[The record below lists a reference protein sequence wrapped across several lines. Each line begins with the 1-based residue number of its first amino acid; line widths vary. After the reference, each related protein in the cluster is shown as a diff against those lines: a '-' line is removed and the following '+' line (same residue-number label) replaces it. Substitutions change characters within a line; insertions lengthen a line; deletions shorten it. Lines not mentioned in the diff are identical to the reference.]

1 MSYENIKIKILDE
14 LIDIKDFPN
23 ISELFTDYEISYLL
37 SKIKS
42 PSLDF
47 LLTND
52 DILTLKAK
60 ISAYDQFMKT
70 SLIKE
75 LFNHKWHL
83 NNETNIT
90 ENFFNRILVNGIR
103 VVYDNFPYRR
113 IAYKFIPS
121 YKFYGTYMEFDIYH
135 GLGKYKEEIELLNNF
150 LKPLNGINTELFIT
164 IKDDFHISPY
174 YPLTKSRIVK
184 FLGFL
189 TSYEKCFIYDPIIK
203 TLTVKSIIRAQQPVY
218 MHEGE
223 WVNL

>member
-1 MSYENIKIKILDE
+1 MSYENIKIKILGR
-14 LIDIKDFPN
+14 LIDIKDFPS

-37 SKIKS
+37 FIIKS

-60 ISAYDQFMKT
+60 ISAYDQFMET

-83 NNETNIT
+83 GNETNIT
-90 ENFFNRILVNGIR
+90 ENFFNRILANGIEE
-103 VVYDNFPYRR
+103 VYDNMPYRR
-113 IAYKFIPS
+113 IVHKFIPS

-135 GLGKYKEEIELLNNF
+135 GLGKYKKEIELLNNF
-150 LKPLNGINTELFIT
+150 LKPLNGINTELFI
-164 IKDDFHISPY
+164 KKSDKFRYSPY
-174 YPLTKSRIVK
+174 YPLTESRIVK

-189 TSYEKCFIYDPIIK
+189 TAYEKCFIYDPIIK
-203 TLTVKSIIRAQQPVY
+203 TLTVKSIIISQQPIY
-218 MHEGE
+218 LHEGE

>member
-1 MSYENIKIKILDE
+1 M
-14 LIDIKDFPN
+14 
-23 ISELFTDYEISYLL
+23 
-37 SKIKS
+37 
-42 PSLDF
+42 
-47 LLTND
+47 
-52 DILTLKAK
+52 
-60 ISAYDQFMKT
+60 QT

-75 LFNHKWHL
+75 LFNHTRRCLHNK
-83 NNETNIT
+83 TNIK
-90 ENFFNRILVNGIR
+90 ENFFNKIFANGILE
-103 VVYDNFPYRR
+103 VYDKSGTIER
-113 IAYKFIPS
+113 KFTF
-121 YKFYGTYMEFDIYH
+121 YDDFYGKYMNEDFYH

-150 LKPLNGINTELFIT
+150 LKPLAVINEDLFNKEFLKRFDHIHAESFNEKYLKRFDHIKAELFIT